1 MAVKFPYQYVPEILM
16 ITAKND
22 VDVPVGL
29 RMFLNNV
36 DDADLPAGT
45 DMYEYEGAD
54 HLDYE
59 KILAANPEFANDAAD
74 GQLDTYASIVNEFDA
89 WYREHQAEIT
99 PLWLEVKNAEHPV
112 TKLKKLRALREYCIK
127 IAPATE

>member
-16 ITAKND
+16 IAAKND
-22 VDVPVGL
+22 VGFDIGL

-74 GQLDTYASIVNEFDA
+74 GMRDTYAGICNEFDA
-89 WYREHQAEIT
+89 WYRKHSSKII
-99 PLWLEVKNAEHPV
+99 PMWLEVKKAEHPV
-112 TKLKKLRALREYCIK
+112 TQLAKIRVLRDYCIK
-127 IAPATE
+127 NAPAK

>member
-16 ITAKND
+16 IAAKNGVGFD
-22 VDVPVGL
+22 IGL

-74 GQLDTYASIVNEFDA
+74 GVLDTYAGICNEFDA
-89 WYREHQAEIT
+89 WYRKNSSKII
-99 PLWLEVKNAEHPV
+99 PMWLEVKKAEHPV
-112 TKLKKLRALREYCIK
+112 TQLEKIRALREYCIK
-127 IAPATE
+127 NAPAK